1 MIALMRT
8 PLLIEGS
15 GSLARV
21 ERKKPEAIAR
31 RKWLEKRQA
40 QRYMRANLHLFTP
53 EGVAKQKK
61 EFARSGIDPEK
72 KVEHPGPRIDTDA
85 RGMVMGLP
93 RKKHYP
99 IGLFR

>member
-15 GSLARV
+15 GSLTRV
-21 ERKKPEAIAR
+21 ERKKPEA
-31 RKWLEKRQA
+31 
-40 QRYMRANLHLFTP
+40 
-53 EGVAKQKK
+53 V
-61 EFARSGIDPEK
+61 ARSGIDPEK

-85 RGMVMGLP
+85 RGMVTGLA